1 MRLRHIEV
9 FNAIMLTGSVSGAA
23 RLINITQPAVSRT
36 LQHAEI
42 QLGFAL
48 FKRAKGRLTATTEA
62 LALYPHI
69 ERLFAQLDEVQRLA
83 ANLRTAS
90 DAGELRILSVLALS
104 YEVLPRALKRFRAQH
119 PSITVTLASLHS
131 PQIMSA
137 LLLQEADVGFAFSP
151 VVHPSLTQ
159 EALADSRMVCIA
171 PKGMLP
177 RALLRNASVALHDLV
192 KLPVIGLD
200 SRDPVGTSL
209 SQACRQAGV
218 GFQQAV
224 VTVQTYHAAL
234 AMAHH
239 GLGVALVDGCTASS
253 ADRAKVDV
261 LTLEPHIPVP
271 IRALRFAGRPDSVAV
286 RSITRCMR
294 EAIEEMKG
302 PA

>member
-9 FNAIMLTGSVSGAA
+9 FNAIMLTGSVSAAA

-42 QLGFAL
+42 QLGFSL
-48 FKRAKGRLTATTEA
+48 FQRAKGRLTPTTEA

-83 ANLRTAS
+83 ANLRAGTDS
-90 DAGELRILSVLALS
+90 GELRILTVLALS
-104 YEVLPRALKRFRAQH
+104 YEVLPRALKRFREKH
-119 PSITVTLASLHS
+119 PGVAVTVESLHS

-151 VVHPSLTQ
+151 AVHPSLTQ
-159 EALADSRMVCIA
+159 EALADSRMTCIA

-177 RALLRNASVALHDLV
+177 RALVRNGSVALHDLV
-192 KLPVIGLD
+192 KLPVVGLD

-218 GFQQAV
+218 GFQAV

-239 GLGVALVDGCTASS
+239 GLGVALVDGCTATS
-253 ADRAKVDV
+253 ADRDKVDV
-261 LTLEPHIPVP
+261 LALEPHIPVP
-271 IRALRFAGRPDSVAV
+271 IRALRFAGKPDSVAV
-286 RSITRCMR
+286 RSITRFMR
-294 EAIEEMKG
+294 EAVEEMQ
-302 PA
+302 

>member
-9 FNAIMLTGSVSGAA
+9 FNAIMLTGSVSAAA

-48 FKRAKGRLTATTEA
+48 FQRVKGRLTPTTEA
-62 LALYPHI
+62 LTLYPHI

-83 ANLRTAS
+83 TNLRSAS
-90 DAGELRILSVLALS
+90 DAGELRILTVLAMS
-104 YEVLPRALKRFRAQH
+104 YEVLPRALKRFREKH
-119 PSITVTLASLHS
+119 PGVAVTVESLHS

-151 VVHPSLTQ
+151 AVHPSLTQ

-171 PKGMLP
+171 PKGMLS
-177 RALLRNASVALHDLV
+177 RAFLRNGSVALQDLV
-192 KLPVIGLD
+192 NLPVVGLD

-218 GFQQAV
+218 GFQHAV

-239 GLGVALVDGCTASS
+239 GLGVALVDGCTACS
-253 ADRAKVDV
+253 ADREKVEV

-286 RSITRCMR
+286 RSITRFMR
-294 EAIEEMKG
+294 EAIEGMG
-302 PA
+302 

>member
-9 FNAIMLTGSVSGAA
+9 FNAIMLTGSVSAAA

-42 QLGFAL
+42 QLGFSL
-48 FKRAKGRLTATTEA
+48 FQRAKGRLTPTTEA

-83 ANLRTAS
+83 ANLRAGTDS
-90 DAGELRILSVLALS
+90 GELRILTVLALS
-104 YEVLPRALKRFRAQH
+104 YEVLPRALKRFREKH
-119 PSITVTLASLHS
+119 PGVAVTVESLHS

-151 VVHPSLTQ
+151 AVHPSLTQ
-159 EALADSRMVCIA
+159 ESLADSRMTCIA
-171 PKGMLP
+171 PKGMLL
-177 RALLRNASVALHDLV
+177 RALLRNGSVALHDLV
-192 KLPVIGLD
+192 KLPVVGLD

-218 GFQQAV
+218 GFQAV

-239 GLGVALVDGCTASS
+239 GLGVALVDGCTAKS
-253 ADRAKVDV
+253 ADREKVDV
-261 LTLEPHIPVP
+261 LALEPLIPVP

-286 RSITRCMR
+286 RSITRFMR
-294 EAIEEMKG
+294 EAIEEMQ
-302 PA
+302 

>member
-9 FNAIMLTGSVSGAA
+9 FNAIMLTGSVSAAA

-42 QLGFAL
+42 QLGFSL
-48 FKRAKGRLTATTEA
+48 FQRAKGRLTPTTEA

-83 ANLRTAS
+83 ANLRAGTDS
-90 DAGELRILSVLALS
+90 GELRILTVLALS
-104 YEVLPRALKRFRAQH
+104 YEVLPRALKRFREKH
-119 PSITVTLASLHS
+119 PGVAVTVESLHS

-151 VVHPSLTQ
+151 AVHPSLTQ
-159 EALADSRMVCIA
+159 ETLADSRMTCIA

-177 RALLRNASVALHDLV
+177 RALLRNGSVALHDLV
-192 KLPVIGLD
+192 KLPVVGLD

-218 GFQQAV
+218 GFQAV

-239 GLGVALVDGCTASS
+239 GLGVALVDGCTATS
-253 ADRAKVDV
+253 ADRDKVDV
-261 LTLEPHIPVP
+261 LALEPLIPVP

-286 RSITRCMR
+286 RSITRFMR
-294 EAIEEMKG
+294 EAVEEMG
-302 PA
+302 SSA

>member
-1 MRLRHIEV
+1 
-9 FNAIMLTGSVSGAA
+9 
-23 RLINITQPAVSRT
+23 

-42 QLGFAL
+42 QLGFPL
-48 FKRAKGRLTATTEA
+48 FQRAKGRLSPTTEA

-104 YEVLPRALKRFRAQH
+104 YEVLPRALKRFREQH
-119 PSITVTLASLHS
+119 PSITVTLESLHS

>member
-9 FNAIMLTGSVSGAA
+9 FNAIMLTGSVSAAA

-42 QLGFAL
+42 QLGFSL
-48 FKRAKGRLTATTEA
+48 FQRAKGRLTPTTEA

-83 ANLRTAS
+83 ANLRAGTDS
-90 DAGELRILSVLALS
+90 GELRILTVLALS
-104 YEVLPRALKRFRAQH
+104 YEVLPRALKRFREKH
-119 PSITVTLASLHS
+119 PGVAVTVESLHS

-151 VVHPSLTQ
+151 AVHPSLTQ
-159 EALADSRMVCIA
+159 ETLADSRMTCIA
-171 PKGMLP
+171 PKGMLS
-177 RALLRNASVALHDLV
+177 RALLRNGSVALHDLV
-192 KLPVIGLD
+192 KLPVVGLD

-218 GFQQAV
+218 GFQAV

-239 GLGVALVDGCTASS
+239 GLGVALVDGCTAQS
-253 ADRAKVDV
+253 ADRDKVDV
-261 LTLEPHIPVP
+261 LALEPLIPVP

-286 RSITRCMR
+286 RNITRFMR
-294 EAIEEMKG
+294 EAVEEMSSS
-302 PA
+302 A

>member
-9 FNAIMLTGSVSGAA
+9 FNAIMLTGSVSAAA

-36 LQHAEI
+36 LQHAEL
-42 QLGFAL
+42 QLGFPL
-48 FKRAKGRLTATTEA
+48 FQRAKGRLTPTTEA
-62 LALYPHI
+62 LTLYPHI

-83 ANLRTAS
+83 ANLRTAGDS
-90 DAGELRILSVLALS
+90 GELRILSVLALS
-104 YEVLPRALKRFRAQH
+104 YDILPRALKGYA
-119 PSITVTLASLHS
+119 ITVESLHS

-151 VVHPSLTQ
+151 AVHPSLTQ
-159 EALADSRMVCIA
+159 ESLADSRMVCVA

-177 RALLRNASVALHDLV
+177 RALVRNGSVALHDLV
-192 KLPVIGLD
+192 DRPVIGLD

-239 GLGVALVDGCTASS
+239 GIGVALIDGCTARS
-253 ADRAKVDV
+253 ADREKVDV

-271 IRALRFAGRPDSVAV
+271 IRALRFAGRPDSVVV
-286 RSITRCMR
+286 RGITQCMQQALQD
-294 EAIEEMKG
+294 AI
-302 PA
+302 

>member
-9 FNAIMLTGSVSGAA
+9 FNAIMLTGSVSAAA

-42 QLGFAL
+42 QLGFPL
-48 FKRAKGRLTATTEA
+48 FQRAKGRLTPTTEA
-62 LALYPHI
+62 QALYPHI

-83 ANLRTAS
+83 ANLRTGS
-90 DAGELRILSVLALS
+90 DAGELRILTVLALS
-104 YEVLPRALKRFRAQH
+104 YEVLPRALKAFRQKH
-119 PSITVTLASLHS
+119 PGIAVTVESLHS

-137 LLLQEADVGFAFSP
+137 LLRQEADVGFAFSP
-151 VVHPSLTQ
+151 AVHPSLTQ
-159 EALADSRMVCIA
+159 ETLADSRMVCVA

-177 RALLRNASVALHDLV
+177 RALVRNGSAALHDLV
-192 KLPVIGLD
+192 KLPVVGLD

-239 GLGVALVDGCTASS
+239 GLGVALVDGCTAAS
-253 ADRAKVDV
+253 ADHGKVDV
-261 LTLEPHIPVP
+261 LALEPRIPVP
-271 IRALRFAGRPDSVAV
+271 IRALRFAERPDSVAV
-286 RSITRCMR
+286 RGITRCMR
-294 EAIEEMKG
+294 EAIEEMV
-302 PA
+302 

>member
-9 FNAIMLTGSVSGAA
+9 FNAIMLTGSVSAAA

-42 QLGFAL
+42 QLGFSL
-48 FKRAKGRLTATTEA
+48 FQRAKGRLTPTTEA

-83 ANLRTAS
+83 ANLRSAS
-90 DAGELRILSVLALS
+90 DVGELRILTVLALS
-104 YEVLPRALKRFRAQH
+104 YEVLPRALKTFRQKH
-119 PSITVTLASLHS
+119 PGIAVTVESLHS

-151 VVHPSLTQ
+151 AVHPSLTQ
-159 EALADSRMVCIA
+159 ETLADSRMVCIA

-177 RALLRNASVALHDLV
+177 RALVRNGSAALHDLV
-192 KLPVIGLD
+192 NLPVVGLD

-271 IRALRFAGRPDSVAV
+271 IRALRFADKPDSVAV
-286 RSITRCMR
+286 RGITRCMR
-294 EAIEEMKG
+294 EAIEGMG
-302 PA
+302 

>member
-9 FNAIMLTGSVSGAA
+9 FNAIMLTGSVSAAA

-42 QLGFAL
+42 QLGFPL
-48 FKRAKGRLTATTEA
+48 FQRAKGRLAPTTEA
-62 LALYPHI
+62 LTLYPHI

-90 DAGELRILSVLALS
+90 EAGELRILSVLALS
-104 YEVLPRALKRFRAQH
+104 YEVLPRALKRFREQH
-119 PSITVTLASLHS
+119 PAIAVTVESLHS

-151 VVHPSLTQ
+151 AVHPSLTQ
-159 EALADSRMVCIA
+159 EELADSRMVCIA

-177 RALLRNASVALHDLV
+177 QPLLRNGSVALHDLV
-192 KLPVIGLD
+192 KLPVVGLD

-218 GFQQAV
+218 GFQAV

-253 ADRAKVDV
+253 ADRDKVDV

-294 EAIEEMKG
+294 EAIEGMN
-302 PA
+302 